1 MVSAYVNTIL
11 FYRSLI
17 ERTRKEEDMATS
29 RELELDRLK
38 RLENVERTLR
48 ELVDAIKNLEEK
60 LNEQQE
66 SKSDKKSSKVPS
78 KG

>member
-1 MVSAYVNTIL
+1 MVSTYVNTIL